1 MTTTGR
7 ERSPSGSSTRQVEG
21 HLRELAVL
29 HRRLADSLEA
39 SAELLREIRL
49 KMDALQKA
57 MGKSGSLE
65 ELARGQAELRVSSKP
80 IRGTKP

>member
-7 ERSPSGSSTRQVEG
+7 ERRPSSSTRQVEG

-29 HRRLADSLEA
+29 HHRLADSLEA

-57 MGKSGSLE
+57 MGKSGTLE
-65 ELARGQAELRVSSKP
+65 ELTRGPADLRVSGKP